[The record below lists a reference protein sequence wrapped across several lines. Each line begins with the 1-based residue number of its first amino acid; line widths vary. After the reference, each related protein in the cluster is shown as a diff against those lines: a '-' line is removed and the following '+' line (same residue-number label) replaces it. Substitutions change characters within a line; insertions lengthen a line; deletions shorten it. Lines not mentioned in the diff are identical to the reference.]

1 MNRMTL
7 LYYDPKFL
15 EHDTGRGH
23 PERPLRLERIVGL
36 LNDTGLLAQSRR
48 PEWQPAPRSR
58 LELVHEPG
66 HVDRVIA
73 FAERGGG
80 RLDPDTVVSPSSASV
95 AQLAAGAACD
105 AVDRVLAGESKTAL
119 CLVRPPGHHA
129 LPELA
134 MGFCLFNN
142 VALAAQVAVAEHGL
156 DRVLIV
162 DWDVHHGN
170 GTQDTFYADGRV
182 GFFSTHRWPFYPG
195 TGASNETGIGA
206 GLGATRNCPITMD
219 VPRETYLELFQ
230 HELEKFA
237 ARIRPQLV
245 LISAGF
251 DSHRDDPLGAFL
263 LETQDFATLTKN
275 VLNVAAV
282 HADGRV
288 ISLLEGGYNPTIL
301 AECVETHLRALDC
314 SRASASP

>member
-1 MNRMTL
+1 MTL
-7 LYYDPKFL
+7 LYYDPQFL

-23 PERPLRLERIVGL
+23 PERSLRLQQIIARLDSAGL
-36 LNDTGLLAQSRR
+36 LSQCVR
-48 PEWQPAPRSR
+48 PAWRPASRSR

-66 HVDRVIA
+66 HVDRVA
-73 FAERGGG
+73 ALAARGGG
-80 RLDPDTVVSPSSASV
+80 HLDPDTVVCPASAGV

-105 AVDRVLAGESKTAL
+105 AVDRVVAGEAMTAL

-129 LPELA
+129 LPERA

-142 VALAAQVAVAEHGL
+142 VALAAQVAISEHGL
-156 DRVLIV
+156 DRVLVV

-195 TGASNETGIGA
+195 TGTADETGVGA
-206 GLGATRNCPITMD
+206 GLGATRNFPITAG
-219 VPRETYLELFQ
+219 VSRGTFLELFR

-245 LISAGF
+245 IISAGF
-251 DSHRDDPLGAFL
+251 DSHREDPLGAFL
-263 LETQDFATLTKN
+263 LETEDFAQLTRI
-275 VLNVAAV
+275 VRDVAAV
-282 HADGRV
+282 HAQGRV
-288 ISLLEGGYNPTIL
+288 VSVLEGGYNPTLL
-301 AECVETHLRALDC
+301 AKCVETHLRALDC
-314 SRASASP
+314 KQRPASP